1 MQGWIVPPPKAPTKD
16 KADFDRERREKV
28 GSLTRQGYL
37 KSERIKQALLKVRR
51 EDFIPAEYRDYAY
64 LEVPLPLPGEQST
77 ISCPHSYPL
86 FYEPL
91 GLHEGHKF
99 LEVGLGSGYGAAVAR
114 EVVGEKGLVVAMEID
129 PVTFEFAKRN
139 LDRAGYDDVVLV
151 NADGSLGYPELA
163 PFDRVSVT
171 AACDDIP
178 PPLIAQLS
186 PHGKLIAP
194 VNEGGAQLLVLLER
208 GEEKLQRTVLCEVLY
223 IALRG
228 AYAGKQCNRPR
239 NHHS

>member
-1 MQGWIVPPPKAPTKD
+1 MEGWIVPPPKVPTKSE
-16 KADFDRERREKV
+16 ADFQRERQRKV
-28 GSLTRQGYL
+28 RALTQQGYL
-37 KSERIKQALLKVRR
+37 KSERIRQALLKVRR
-51 EDFIPAEYRDYAY
+51 EDFIPPEYRDYAY

-114 EVVGEKGLVVAMEID
+114 EVVGDEGLVVATEID
-129 PVTFEFAKRN
+129 ALTFEFAKRN
-139 LDRAGYDDVVLV
+139 LERAGYEDVVLV
-151 NADGSLGYPELA
+151 NADGGLGYPELA

-178 PPLIAQLS
+178 RPLIAQL
-186 PHGKLIAP
+186 GRDAKLIAP

-208 GEEKLQRTVLCEVLY
+208 VEETFQRTVLCEVLY
-223 IALRG
+223 MALRG
-228 AYAGKQCNRPR
+228 AYGAT
-239 NHHS
+239 ST